1 MKAQRMIQG
10 LRMGCGIVA
19 LSWLGITTAA
29 YARADSW
36 VSLVGSDS
44 APALRGWSE
53 PGLPAGWHVDNG
65 VLSKNGPVDDLVT
78 TGTYANF
85 ELRFEWK
92 IGKAGN
98 SGIFYRATRE
108 YDHVYWSGPEYQ
120 LLDDA
125 HAPDGAN
132 RKTAAGSAYALYGAP
147 AGVVRPF
154 GQWNTSRLIVAGH
167 HVQHWLNGRKVVDY
181 ALDGEPWRKL
191 VAASKFAEYP
201 HYGLAPAGLIGIQG
215 DHPGELEIRHLRIR
229 ELP

>member
-1 MKAQRMIQG
+1 MKAQHMIQG
-10 LRMGCGIVA
+10 LRMRCVIA
-19 LSWLGITTAA
+19 LIWLGITAA
-29 YARADSW
+29 AGARADSW

-44 APALRGWSE
+44 APALRGWKD
-53 PGLPAGWHVDNG
+53 PGLPAGWRVHNG

-78 TGTYANF
+78 TGTYGNF
-85 ELRFEWK
+85 ELRFDWK

-125 HAPDGAN
+125 HAPDGAI

-154 GQWNTSRLIVAGH
+154 GHWNTSRLIVDGH

-181 ALDGEPWRKL
+181 ELAGAQWRDL